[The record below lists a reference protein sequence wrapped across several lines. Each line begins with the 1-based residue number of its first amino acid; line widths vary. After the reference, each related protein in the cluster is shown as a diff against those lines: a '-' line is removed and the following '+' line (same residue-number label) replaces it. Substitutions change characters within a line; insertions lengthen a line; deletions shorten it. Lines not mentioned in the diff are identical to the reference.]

1 MDFIEELLLN
11 RLATIQPYHESV
23 SLEDLEGAKTLSEV
37 LAFIW
42 SLINYSDLDQDKINS
57 MKLYRWSDEIEFLYH
72 LLIKQGDSWSLIS
85 NSEIEPL
92 VRKDLSELR
101 EKLREK
107 KLTNLLNS

>member
-42 SLINYSDLDQDKINS
+42 SLINSDLDQDKINS
-57 MKLYRWSDEIEFLYH
+57 MKLYRWSDEIGFLSH
-72 LLIKQGDSWSLIS
+72 LLIKQGDNRSLIYK
-85 NSEIEPL
+85 SEIEPM
-92 VRKDLSELR
+92 VRNDLSELR